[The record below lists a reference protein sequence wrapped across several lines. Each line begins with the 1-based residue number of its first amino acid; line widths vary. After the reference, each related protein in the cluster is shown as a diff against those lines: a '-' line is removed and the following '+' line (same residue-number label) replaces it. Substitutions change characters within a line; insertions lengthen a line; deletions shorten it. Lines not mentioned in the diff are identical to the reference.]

1 MALICIGSVCF
12 SLFHVGIIILFI
24 INYFYSHI
32 KKFLPQFLVGSDD
45 KDKQIK
51 DILQLKRK
59 KKEYGEST
67 YIELAEGG
75 NLEDIFKSSKNV
87 SVVLKFGASWCKP
100 CVRIKEY
107 FKNQTASYY
116 VSLVDIDVDVYD
128 TLNEEYAIKVL
139 PTFIFYFFLNNEW
152 IITQRIEGASEKE
165 LERAFKKYSIS
176 KAN

>member
-1 MALICIGSVCF
+1 
-12 SLFHVGIIILFI
+12 
-24 INYFYSHI
+24 
-32 KKFLPQFLVGSDD
+32 
-45 KDKQIK
+45 
-51 DILQLKRK
+51 
-59 KKEYGEST
+59 
-67 YIELAEGG
+67 
-75 NLEDIFKSSKNV
+75 
-87 SVVLKFGASWCKP
+87 
-100 CVRIKEY
+100 
-107 FKNQTASYY
+107 NQTASYY